1 MRWLSELGSIA
12 RIASFSREA
21 RDLDFSCVKNAYLL
35 ISAVNLVI
43 KKHHAS
49 QETDKQY
56 HLCRDKVW
64 SQAVNLCSFLWRLS
78 SIVIS

>member
-43 KKHHAS
+43 KNIM
-49 QETDKQY
+49 
-56 HLCRDKVW
+56 
-64 SQAVNLCSFLWRLS
+64 QARRQTS
-78 SIVIS
+78 SITYVGTRFGPRPSVCVLFCGDLAAL